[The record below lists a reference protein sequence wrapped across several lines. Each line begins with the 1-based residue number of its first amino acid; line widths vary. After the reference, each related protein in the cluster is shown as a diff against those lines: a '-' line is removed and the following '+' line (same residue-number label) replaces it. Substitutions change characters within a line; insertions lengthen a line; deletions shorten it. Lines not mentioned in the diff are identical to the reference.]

1 MKISH
6 MVAKSLSIKGQCGD
20 VCNYDT
26 FDIAT
31 PVCNEC
37 GDILYEYEIDEN

>member
-1 MKISH
+1 
-6 MVAKSLSIKGQCGD
+6 MVAGVFPSRGNVGAYVIMIYL
-20 VCNYDT
+20 V
-26 FDIAT
+26 FAT